1 MDTPAIKDIKTPFTP
16 YDVLAYLIPGLTC
29 VGSIAYY
36 EFVLAQHVPAEK
48 LHAPFQH
55 VGEWVESLHCGP
67 DSGASWALQFLLLL
81 GCVAALYVVGHI
93 IASLSEIC
101 LDRILVHKATG
112 YPREKL
118 LELHDKSGRE
128 ISRPFYKGTFFWFN
142 VVAFSCY
149 CAVLVP
155 AQYRI
160 WLHYGI
166 RWMTYAMLAVFAVK
180 VVTSWLSPP
189 RNEVELWFRSTWV
202 WRSIKWSIIFTLTYI
217 YAGPVKIVSSLYND
231 LIQPKRGFDDSFL
244 AMFRVK
250 FKDVF
255 GMDAETSLSNTYW
268 LPYIYVAEKSETMN
282 RILINWLNLYSFMR
296 NLAMAFY
303 LAFIYTALSLSV
315 EGHNLPKGQGLCAI
329 YLPAALF
336 GLSMISLLRFYY
348 LYSAYYTKFLYRAFV
363 FLVTHSDADADADE
377 VPQPERALLT
387 RTHIFGRSRR
397 H

>member
-55 VGEWVESLHCGP
+55 VGEWIDSFHCVP
-67 DSGASWALQFLLLL
+67 NSGASWALQFLLLL

-93 IASLSEIC
+93 IASLSEIF

-118 LELHDKSGRE
+118 LDMHDKSCRE
-128 ISRPFYKGTFFWFN
+128 ISRPFYKGTFFWVN
-142 VVAFSCY
+142 VIAFMCY
-149 CAVLVP
+149 CSAL
-155 AQYRI
+155 ASLQYRS
-160 WLHYGI
+160 WFHCGI
-166 RWMTYAMLAVFAVK
+166 RWMMYIMLVVVIVK
-180 VVTSWLSPP
+180 VVTSRLKPP
-189 RNEVELWFRSTWV
+189 STIFQIRLRSSLP
-202 WRSIKWSIIFTLTYI
+202 WRGIKWFVIFALTNI
-217 YAGPVKIVSSLYND
+217 YAGPVKIISFLYND
-231 LIQPKRGFDDSFL
+231 HIQPNRGFDESFRE
-244 AMFRVK
+244 MFRER
-250 FKDVF
+250 FKEVF
-255 GMDAETSLSNTYW
+255 GMDAESSLSNTYW
-268 LPYIYVAEKSETMN
+268 LPYIYVAEKSETLN

-303 LAFIYTALSLSV
+303 LAFIYIAVSLSV

-348 LYSAYYTKFLYRAFV
+348 LYSAYYTKFLYRSFV
-363 FLVTHSDADADADE
+363 YLVTQQGADCIDPSKRNA
-377 VPQPERALLT
+377 
-387 RTHIFGRSRR
+387 
-397 H
+397 